1 MERRKHAR
9 HPARRPAKASFGGQ
23 GAMPCWIRDMSP
35 DGARIEISGAGW
47 ISYAFNLRDVMSGA
61 WRKCAVVW
69 RNNALIGV
77 QFADRNDW
85 PKPELP
91 RRHAGASFGRRKNA
105 DNDT

>member
-9 HPARRPAKASFGGQ
+9 HPTCRPAKASFGGQ

-61 WRKCAVVW
+61 LRKCAVVW
-69 RNNALIGV
+69 RNNTPHRGAV
-77 QFADRNDW
+77 RR
-85 PKPELP
+85 PEGL
-91 RRHAGASFGRRKNA
+91 AQTGAASPLRDGPLRAAQKLR
-105 DNDT
+105 